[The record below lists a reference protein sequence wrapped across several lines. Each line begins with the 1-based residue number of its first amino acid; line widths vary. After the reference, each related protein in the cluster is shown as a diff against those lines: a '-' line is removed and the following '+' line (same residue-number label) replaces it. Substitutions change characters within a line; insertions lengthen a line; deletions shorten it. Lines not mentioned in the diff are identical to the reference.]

1 MFPYKALD
9 AFTKTTAHSTDT
21 HPVQVDAAV
30 VVFSGLLSC
39 PPRHGRRRSVF
50 TNSLHA
56 GLDAAAA
63 PPVESNGS
71 SKADFIFV
79 K

>member
-1 MFPYKALD
+1 MCSQKN
-9 AFTKTTAHSTDT
+9 TAHSTDT
-21 HPVQVDAAV
+21 HPVQVDTAV
-30 VVFSGLLSC
+30 VVFSVGA
-39 PPRHGRRRSVF
+39 PVF

-56 GLDAAAA
+56 GPAAAAA